1 MRTFCYHFS
10 TELGSTARYRVTR
23 GRRWTR
29 ESAILPALLDTEQ
42 NGEARLVANFKTG
55 ALNHSA
61 TLPATRDQAVSRSKV
76 KNDAGTEVML
86 TAIGSTPRDLR
97 NRRIDSDLPP

>member
-1 MRTFCYHFS
+1 MPPR
-10 TELGSTARYRVTR
+10 LPPDQRVR
-23 GRRWTR
+23 AGRRRHRRPDGRPLNPNKHACLSITR
-29 ESAILPALLDTEQ
+29 YWLLRPKGD
-42 NGEARLVANFKTG
+42 FKTG